1 MNPFDRLSST
11 ADLAKVDMAEVTRL
25 TRAGR
30 LAEAMA
36 LIQGRAPVPEP
47 AAPSSP
53 RGPEGTV
60 DLMAPA
66 EPGGAW
72 TVAAGQDS
80 PGQNSAGQSSS
91 GQSSSG
97 QGFSGQGFSGQGFS
111 GKGLSGKGA
120 SGTGLPKG
128 FPDLGLADLPGAMQA
143 LRGAGAGLGD
153 KIREGL
159 QGLSGNLGE
168 GLPAGLKPRRP
179 VPVPEGARFEERSF
193 SSAAGS
199 RSYKVYVPAGRQG
212 ARLPVVVMLHGCT
225 QDPDDFALGTR
236 MNDLAEAQ
244 GAIVVYPRQERSANA
259 QKCWNW
265 FQPADQGRGAG
276 EPALI
281 AGIARAV
288 VEEFGAD
295 PDRVFVAGLS
305 AGGAAA
311 AILAA
316 TYPDVFAAAGIHS
329 GLACGA
335 ARDLPSA
342 FAAMGQGGGA
352 PPRPSAMVPTIVF
365 HGDHDKTVHPLN
377 GERVVA
383 QALPGAPLQ
392 GTLQETVTRGEVP
405 GGIAYTRRVHAD
417 AEGRGVVESWVLHGA
432 GHAWSG
438 GSPDGSY
445 TEPRGPDASA
455 EMLRFFLEHRRTE
468 TP

>member
-1 MNPFDRLSST
+1 MSAFRNFPPGGSPAGSPLG
-11 ADLAKVDMAEVTRL
+11 AHVDMAEVTRL

-30 LAEAMA
+30 LTEAVA
-36 LIQGRAPVPEP
+36 LLQGHPVQGHPVPAEP
-47 AAPSSP
+47 ARPSAPTTTG
-53 RGPEGTV
+53 RGTEPAI
-60 DLMAPA
+60 DLEAPA

-72 TVAAGQDS
+72 TVPGEAGAPDPSEAPRAMPEALKRLQDTVQETLRGMPEALKTFRP
-80 PGQNSAGQSSS
+80 PG
-91 GQSSSG
+91 
-97 QGFSGQGFSGQGFS
+97 
-111 GKGLSGKGA
+111 
-120 SGTGLPKG
+120 
-128 FPDLGLADLPGAMQA
+128 GLAGLLREGALEGLTGNLAGSLPG
-143 LRGAGAGLGD
+143 GLGD
-153 KIREGL
+153 
-159 QGLSGNLGE
+159 
-168 GLPAGLKPRRP
+168 GLKPRRP

-193 SSAAGS
+193 SSAAGR
-199 RSYKVYVPAGRQG
+199 RSYKVYVPAGREGQ
-212 ARLPVVVMLHGCT
+212 RLPVVVMLHGCT

-236 MNDLAEAQ
+236 MNELAEAQ

-265 FQPADQGRGAG
+265 FQPGDQGRGAG

-281 AGIARAV
+281 AGIAQAV

-295 PDRVFVAGLS
+295 PTRVYVAGLS

-335 ARDLPSA
+335 ARDMPSA
-342 FAAMGQGGGA
+342 FAAMSQGGAA
-352 PPRPSAMVPTIVF
+352 PTRPGPAVPTIVF
-365 HGDHDKTVHPLN
+365 HGDADRTVNALN

-383 QALPGAPLQ
+383 QAMPGGPLR
-392 GTLQETVTRGEVP
+392 ETVTRGESP
-405 GGIAYTRRVHAD
+405 SGIAYTRTVHAD
-417 AEGRGVVESWVLHGA
+417 ARGNGVVESWVLHGA

-455 EMLRFFLEHRRTE
+455 EMLRFFLEHPRAG
-468 TP
+468 

>member
-1 MNPFDRLSST
+1 MSAFKNFSPGGPLG
-11 ADLAKVDMAEVTRL
+11 ANVDMAEVTRL

-30 LAEAMA
+30 LTEAVA
-36 LIQGRAPVPEP
+36 LLQGHAVPAEP
-47 AAPSSP
+47 ARPPAPSPSE
-53 RGPEGTV
+53 RGAGPAI
-60 DLMAPA
+60 DLEAPT

-72 TVAAGQDS
+72 TVPGQAGTPDPSEALRAMPDALKGLQETLQETLRGMPEALKTFRS
-80 PGQNSAGQSSS
+80 PG
-91 GQSSSG
+91 
-97 QGFSGQGFSGQGFS
+97 
-111 GKGLSGKGA
+111 
-120 SGTGLPKG
+120 
-128 FPDLGLADLPGAMQA
+128 GLADLLRAGGLPDGA
-143 LRGAGAGLGD
+143 LDGLAGNLTGNLASHLPAGLG
-153 KIREGL
+153 E
-159 QGLSGNLGE
+159 
-168 GLPAGLKPRRP
+168 GLKPRRS

-199 RSYKVYVPAGRQG
+199 RTYKVYVPAGREGQG
-212 ARLPVVVMLHGCT
+212 LPVVVMLHGCT

-236 MNDLAEAQ
+236 MNALAEAQ
-244 GAIVVYPRQERSANA
+244 GAIVVYPRQERAANA

-265 FQPADQGRGAG
+265 FQPGDQGRGAG

-281 AGIARAV
+281 AGIAKAV

-295 PDRVFVAGLS
+295 ADRVFVAGLS

-342 FAAMGQGGGA
+342 LAAMGQGGAA
-352 PPRPSAMVPTIVF
+352 PKRPGPSVPTIVF
-365 HGDHDKTVHPLN
+365 HGDADRTVNPLN

-383 QALPGAPLQ
+383 QALPGAALTP
-392 GTLQETVTRGEVP
+392 TVTRGETP
-405 GGIAYTRRVHAD
+405 GGIGYTRTVHAD
-417 AEGRGVVESWVLHGA
+417 AGGRAFVESWVLHGA

-455 EMLRFFLEHRRTE
+455 AMLRFFLEHRRAG
-468 TP
+468 

>member
-1 MNPFDRLSST
+1 
-11 ADLAKVDMAEVTRL
+11 MAEVTRL

-30 LAEAMA
+30 LTEAVA
-36 LIQGRAPVPEP
+36 LIQGRPVPAEPTQAPATHAPAPRAAEP
-47 AAPSSP
+47 A
-53 RGPEGTV
+53 V
-60 DLMAPA
+60 DLVAPA

-72 TVAAGQDS
+72 TVAGEAGAREPSD
-80 PGQNSAGQSSS
+80 P
-91 GQSSSG
+91 
-97 QGFSGQGFSGQGFS
+97 
-111 GKGLSGKGA
+111 
-120 SGTGLPKG
+120 PRDR
-128 FPDLGLADLPGAMQA
+128 PDALRDKPDA
-143 LRGAGAGLGD
+143 LRGMPEAMPGVSEALRGMSDALRDLPETLKTLRQPAGLTGLL
-153 KIREGL
+153 REGAFD
-159 QGLSGNLGE
+159 GLSGNLAGGLASGLAGGLGE
-168 GLPAGLKPRRP
+168 GLKPRRP

-199 RSYKVYVPAGRQG
+199 RTYKVYMPAGREG
-212 ARLPVVVMLHGCT
+212 REHSTALPVVVMLHGCT

-236 MNDLAEAQ
+236 MNDLAEAR

-265 FQPADQGRGAG
+265 FQPGDQGRGAG

-281 AGIARAV
+281 AGIAKAV

-295 PDRVFVAGLS
+295 PTRVYVAGLS

-335 ARDLPSA
+335 ARDMPSA
-342 FAAMGQGGGA
+342 FAAMGQGGAA
-352 PPRPSAMVPTIVF
+352 PPRPGATVPTIVF
-365 HGDHDKTVHPLN
+365 HGDGDRTVNPIN

-383 QALPGAPLQ
+383 QALPGAPLR
-392 GTLQETVTRGEVP
+392 ETVTRGEAP

-417 AEGRGVVESWVLHGA
+417 AEGRGIVEAWVLHGA

-455 EMLRFFLEHRRTE
+455 EMLRFFLEHPRRA
-468 TP
+468 

>member
-1 MNPFDRLSST
+1 
-11 ADLAKVDMAEVTRL
+11 MAEVTRL

-30 LAEAMA
+30 LTEAVA
-36 LIQGRAPVPEP
+36 LIQGRPVPAEP
-47 AAPSSP
+47 AQAPASP
-53 RGPEGTV
+53 ARAGEATESAI
-60 DLMAPA
+60 DLVAPA

-72 TVAAGQDS
+72 TVAGEAGAPEASDPPRDRHEAFQGMPEAM
-80 PGQNSAGQSSS
+80 PGVSE
-91 GQSSSG
+91 
-97 QGFSGQGFSGQGFS
+97 
-111 GKGLSGKGA
+111 
-120 SGTGLPKG
+120 
-128 FPDLGLADLPGAMQA
+128 A
-143 LRGAGAGLGD
+143 LRGMSDALRDLPEALKTFRPPAGLTGLL
-153 KIREGL
+153 REGAFD
-159 QGLSGNLGE
+159 GLSGNLAGGLATGLGE
-168 GLPAGLKPRRP
+168 GLKPRRP

-193 SSAAGS
+193 TSAAGS
-199 RSYKVYVPAGRQG
+199 RTYKVYVPAGREGQ
-212 ARLPVVVMLHGCT
+212 ALPVVVMLHGCT

-236 MNDLAEAQ
+236 MNDLAEAR

-265 FQPADQGRGAG
+265 FQPGDQGRGAG

-281 AGIARAV
+281 AGIAKAV

-295 PDRVFVAGLS
+295 PTRVYVAGLS

-335 ARDLPSA
+335 ARDMPSA
-342 FAAMGQGGGA
+342 FAAMGQGGAA
-352 PPRPSAMVPTIVF
+352 PPRPGATVPTIVF
-365 HGDHDKTVHPLN
+365 HGDGDRTVNPIN

-383 QALPGAPLQ
+383 QALPGAPLR
-392 GTLQETVTRGEVP
+392 ETVTRGEAP
-405 GGIAYTRRVHAD
+405 GGIAYTRRIHAD
-417 AEGRGVVESWVLHGA
+417 AAGRGMVESWVLHGA

-455 EMLRFFLEHRRTE
+455 EMLRFFLEHPRQA
-468 TP
+468 

>member
-1 MNPFDRLSST
+1 
-11 ADLAKVDMAEVTRL
+11 MAEVTRL

-30 LAEAMA
+30 LTEAVA
-36 LIQGRAPVPEP
+36 LIQGRPAPAEP
-47 AAPSSP
+47 ARPPAPP
-53 RGPEGTV
+53 APAARAAEPAV
-60 DLMAPA
+60 DLVAPA

-72 TVAAGQDS
+72 TVAGEAGAPEPSHPPRAKPEALEDRPEALKGMPDAM
-80 PGQNSAGQSSS
+80 PGVSEALRGMSDALRDLPEALKT
-91 GQSSSG
+91 
-97 QGFSGQGFSGQGFS
+97 FRTPA
-111 GKGLSGKGA
+111 GLSGLLREGAFDGLAGNLAGNLA
-120 SGTGLPKG
+120 SG
-128 FPDLGLADLPGAMQA
+128 LAG
-143 LRGAGAGLGD
+143 GLG
-153 KIREGL
+153 E
-159 QGLSGNLGE
+159 
-168 GLPAGLKPRRP
+168 GLKPRRP

-199 RSYKVYVPAGRQG
+199 RTYKVYVPAGREGQ
-212 ARLPVVVMLHGCT
+212 ALPVVVMLHGCT

-236 MNDLAEAQ
+236 MNDLAETQ

-265 FQPADQGRGAG
+265 FQPGDQGRGAG

-295 PDRVFVAGLS
+295 PARVYVAGLS

-335 ARDLPSA
+335 ARDMPSA

-352 PPRPSAMVPTIVF
+352 PPRPGAAVPTIVF
-365 HGDHDKTVHPLN
+365 HGDGDRTVNPIN

-383 QALPGAPLQ
+383 QALPEAPLRE
-392 GTLQETVTRGEVP
+392 TLTRGEAP

-417 AEGRGVVESWVLHGA
+417 AEGRGIVEAWVLHGA

-455 EMLRFFLEHRRTE
+455 EMLRFFLEHRRNE
-468 TP
+468 RA

>member
-1 MNPFDRLSST
+1 MSEFRNFPPGGPFAGGLGAS
-11 ADLAKVDMAEVTRL
+11 VDMAEVTRL

-30 LAEAMA
+30 LTEAVA
-36 LIQGRAPVPEP
+36 LIQGRHVQEKTAAEPKAAEP
-47 AAPSSP
+47 ARAPAP
-53 RGPEGTV
+53 RGTEPAI
-60 DLMAPA
+60 DLVAPA

-72 TVAAGQDS
+72 TVAGEAG
-80 PGQNSAGQSSS
+80 AGEPSDPPRARPEALRDVSETLRGMS
-91 GQSSSG
+91 EALRDLPEALRTFRPPAGLG
-97 QGFSGQGFSGQGFS
+97 GLLREGALD
-111 GKGLSGKGA
+111 GLSG
-120 SGTGLPKG
+120 S
-128 FPDLGLADLPGAMQA
+128 LAGNLAN
-143 LRGAGAGLGD
+143 GLG
-153 KIREGL
+153 E
-159 QGLSGNLGE
+159 
-168 GLPAGLKPRRP
+168 GLKPRRP

-193 SSAAGS
+193 SSPAGN
-199 RSYKVYVPAGRQG
+199 RTYKVYVPSGREGQS
-212 ARLPVVVMLHGCT
+212 LPVVVMLHGCT

-244 GAIVVYPRQERSANA
+244 GVIAVYPRQERSANA

-265 FQPADQGRGAG
+265 FQPGDQGRGAG

-281 AGIARAV
+281 AGIAKAV

-295 PDRVFVAGLS
+295 PARVYVAGLS

-335 ARDLPSA
+335 ARDMPSA

-352 PPRPSAMVPTIVF
+352 PPRQGSFVPTIVF
-365 HGDHDKTVHPLN
+365 HGDGDRTVNPIN

-383 QALPGAPLQ
+383 QALPGAPLR
-392 GTLQETVTRGEVP
+392 ETVTKGRSP
-405 GGIAYTRRVHAD
+405 GGIAYTRRVHTD
-417 AEGRGVVESWVLHGA
+417 AEGRGAVESWVLHGA

-455 EMLRFFLEHRRTE
+455 EMLRFFLEHRRTA
-468 TP
+468 PA

>member
-1 MNPFDRLSST
+1 MSAFRNFPPGGLG
-11 ADLAKVDMAEVTRL
+11 AAVDMAEVTRL

-30 LAEAMA
+30 LTEAGA
-36 LIQGRAPVPEP
+36 LIQGRPVPAEP
-47 AAPSSP
+47 ATPPTTRAPAA
-53 RGPEGTV
+53 RAPERAV
-60 DLMAPA
+60 DLVAPA

-72 TVAAGQDS
+72 TVAGEAGAPEVSDDPLRAKTEADQGRHDEAPRGMPDAM
-80 PGQNSAGQSSS
+80 PGMSDALRDLPEALKTFRPPAGLTGLLREGAFDGLSS
-91 GQSSSG
+91 G
-97 QGFSGQGFSGQGFS
+97 
-111 GKGLSGKGA
+111 LA
-120 SGTGLPKG
+120 S
-128 FPDLGLADLPGAMQA
+128 
-143 LRGAGAGLGD
+143 
-153 KIREGL
+153 
-159 QGLSGNLGE
+159 GLSGNLAGGLGE
-168 GLPAGLKPRRP
+168 GLKPRRM

-199 RSYKVYVPAGRQG
+199 RTYKVYVPGGREGQP
-212 ARLPVVVMLHGCT
+212 LPVVVMLHGCT

-236 MNDLAEAQ
+236 MNDLAEAR

-265 FQPADQGRGAG
+265 FQPGDQGRGAG
-276 EPALI
+276 EPAVI
-281 AGIARAV
+281 AGIARSV

-295 PDRVFVAGLS
+295 PARVYVAGLS

-335 ARDLPSA
+335 ARDMPSA
-342 FAAMGQGGGA
+342 FAAMGQGGAA
-352 PPRPSAMVPTIVF
+352 PPRQGPVVPTIVF
-365 HGDHDKTVHPLN
+365 HGDGDRTVNPIN

-383 QALPGAPLQ
+383 QALPGAPLR
-392 GTLQETVTRGEVP
+392 ETVTRGEAP
-405 GGIAYTRRVHAD
+405 GGIAYTRRVHTD

-455 EMLRFFLEHRRTE
+455 EMLRFFLEHRRNE
-468 TP
+468 RA

>member
-1 MNPFDRLSST
+1 MT
-11 ADLAKVDMAEVTRL
+11 AFRNFPPGGTLGTTVDMAEVTRL

-30 LAEAMA
+30 LTEAVA
-36 LIQGRAPVPEP
+36 LLQGRQVPGQVPSQVPAEP
-47 AAPSSP
+47 ARGPAP
-53 RGPEGTV
+53 RGTEPAT
-60 DLMAPA
+60 DLVAPA

-72 TVAAGQDS
+72 TVPGEAGAPDLS
-80 PGQNSAGQSSS
+80 EALRGLPEALKNLDALRGMPEALRGMPEALKTFRPS
-91 GQSSSG
+91 G
-97 QGFSGQGFSGQGFS
+97 
-111 GKGLSGKGA
+111 GLSGLLREGAFDGLGGGLAGGLAANLA
-120 SGTGLPKG
+120 SG
-128 FPDLGLADLPGAMQA
+128 
-143 LRGAGAGLGD
+143 
-153 KIREGL
+153 
-159 QGLSGNLGE
+159 LGE
-168 GLPAGLKPRRP
+168 SLKSRRP

-193 SSAAGS
+193 SSPAGS
-199 RSYKVYVPAGRQG
+199 RTYKVYVPSGREDEG
-212 ARLPVVVMLHGCT
+212 HGTPLPVVVMLHGCT

-265 FQPADQGRGAG
+265 FQPGDQGRGAG

-295 PDRVFVAGLS
+295 PTRVYVAGLS

-342 FAAMGQGGGA
+342 FAAMGQGGAA
-352 PPRPSAMVPTIVF
+352 PPRQGPAVPTIVF
-365 HGDHDKTVHPLN
+365 HGDGDKTVHPLN
-377 GERVVA
+377 GERVIA
-383 QALPGAPLQ
+383 QAMPGAPLR
-392 GTLQETVTRGEVP
+392 ETVTRGEAP

-417 AEGRGVVESWVLHGA
+417 AEGRGIVESWLLHGA

-455 EMLRFFLEHRRTE
+455 EMLRFFLEHPRAG